1 MVDTVRSIRKQK
13 GYTQEFVAKESGIA
27 RSFYT
32 HIESGAKK
40 PSVGVA
46 KKIAKT
52 LSVPWTIFFEDEC
65 SFKEQTEDHSPDCNY
80 FSTDF
85 KIPLKDVME

>member
-1 MVDTVRSIRKQK
+1 MFNTIRSIRKQK

-52 LSVPWTIFFEDEC
+52 LSIPWTIFFEDEC
-65 SFKEQTEDHSPDCNY
+65 SLKEQNENHTLDCN
-80 FSTDF
+80 
-85 KIPLKDVME
+85 